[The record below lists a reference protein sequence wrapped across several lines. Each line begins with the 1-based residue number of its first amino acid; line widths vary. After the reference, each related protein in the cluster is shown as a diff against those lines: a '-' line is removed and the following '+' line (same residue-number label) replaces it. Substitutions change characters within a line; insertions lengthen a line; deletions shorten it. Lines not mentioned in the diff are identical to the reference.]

1 MQEDRAWDRITD
13 AIETK
18 YGIENHGRSE
28 RKIADA
34 MHLTEQIAFIEFNRE
49 GQSYR
54 LERITGPAIIDRRTV
69 GARRA
74 GSEVRFQNIY
84 DTEEVG
90 HKTLMYRRQAG
101 EWEAISPEELSL

>member
-1 MQEDRAWDRITD
+1 MQDDRAWDRITD

-18 YGIENHGRSE
+18 YGIEHHGHSQ

-74 GSEVRFQNIY
+74 GSDVRFENVY
-84 DTEEVG
+84 DPDEVG
-90 HKTLMYRRQAG
+90 RKTVMYRRMAG
-101 EWEAISPEELSL
+101 EWGLISPDELSL